1 MKSYKTINV
10 VWITV
15 VDLYTTSESHTKP
28 VSSVART
35 MWLVCRLRKWLLRLY
50 KRCAKTSGSR
60 ALAQASGLRMGR
72 SWNFFQWCTCP
83 GATQKKMVNQFD
95 DGKEKKR
102 EPNNE
107 GDIEV
112 SIPIPGEQSRYI
124 SENQMLEGEI
134 KDLRGKQLPSSNLNV
149 ETEETTQSKS
159 KSRTETLQSL
169 PSSVHIQKKGA
180 SHCNGRLPKRY
191 NPKAYSLQSRPIE
204 SAQTINTLPNT
215 TLNLCSIKAK
225 KHDL

>member
-1 MKSYKTINV
+1 
-10 VWITV
+10 
-15 VDLYTTSESHTKP
+15 
-28 VSSVART
+28 
-35 MWLVCRLRKWLLRLY
+35 
-50 KRCAKTSGSR
+50 
-60 ALAQASGLRMGR
+60 
-72 SWNFFQWCTCP
+72 
-83 GATQKKMVNQFD
+83 
-95 DGKEKKR
+95 
-102 EPNNE
+102 
-107 GDIEV
+107 
-112 SIPIPGEQSRYI
+112 
-124 SENQMLEGEI
+124 MLEGEI

-215 TLNLCSIKAK
+215 TLNLCSIKAT
-225 KHDL
+225 KHDLKASLRPFLYPYFLPSGRGRRCPNSGTLIFRT